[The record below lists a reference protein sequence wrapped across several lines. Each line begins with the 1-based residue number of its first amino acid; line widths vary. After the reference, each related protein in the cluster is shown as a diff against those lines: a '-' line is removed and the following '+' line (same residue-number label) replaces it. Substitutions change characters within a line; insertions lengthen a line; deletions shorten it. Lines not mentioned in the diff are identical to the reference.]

1 MGRAYLVMWTMQ
13 CFKLYTHW
21 SLQHSKASCY
31 FQTGAELHLSVHDL
45 CPSKPHPFAQTET
58 DVIAHGR
65 ILHSLHEGI
74 PSKMEALSVT
84 TVYNMNYDHYKLT
97 THSGS
102 VVNVV
107 PAVSDRVC
115 SSRLTKRALAQS

>member
-13 CFKLYTHW
+13 RFKLYTHR

-58 DVIAHGR
+58 DVTAR
-65 ILHSLHEGI
+65 VQILQSLHEGI
-74 PSKMEALSVT
+74 PSDTEALT
-84 TVYNMNYDHYKLT
+84 QCHNCIQYEL
-97 THSGS
+97 
-102 VVNVV
+102 
-107 PAVSDRVC
+107 
-115 SSRLTKRALAQS
+115 